1 LWLLVVW
8 VLRMKSLATR
18 LLVLVG
24 PALLTACAT
33 MNPPLPP
40 SLDLPRPPT
49 DLRASRKGDRVNL
62 TWTIPTATTDRRTI
76 HSVGSTRI
84 CRSVATEITQCGT
97 PVGELPS
104 QTVASAG
111 KAGSKPATG
120 SFTDTLPASL
130 LSDVPSATVTYA
142 VEVLNSEGRGA
153 GLSNRARVPLVPT
166 LPPPQD
172 FQARLT
178 AQGIVLSWASEAA
191 PPNSGPSIHHI
202 VRVYRNPLGSQERSL
217 VGEVPLGGDHTLTDS
232 SFEWEKTYQYRAQTV
247 TVIHE
252 ANKPEVQVE
261 GSDTPDQFIFADDIF
276 PPAIPAGLQ
285 AAFSGPGQ
293 QPFVDLIWAPNTD
306 LDLAG
311 YNVYRHEP
319 GTAPVRL
326 NSELVKTPAYR
337 DTAVVPGKTYIY
349 SVSAVDLRGN
359 ESARSQEVVESVPQ

>member
-1 LWLLVVW
+1 
-8 VLRMKSLATR
+8 MKSLATR

-24 PALLTACAT
+24 PTLLTACAS
-33 MNPPLPP
+33 MNPPLSP
-40 SLDLPRPPT
+40 SLELPKPPT
-49 DLRASRKGDRVNL
+49 DLRASRKGDRVSL
-62 TWTIPTATTDRRTI
+62 TWTIPTSTTDRQTI
-76 HSVGSTRI
+76 HTVGSTQI
-84 CRSVATEITQCGT
+84 CRSVAPEITQCGT
-97 PVGELPS
+97 PVGELPP
-104 QTVASAG
+104 QTVPSAS
-111 KAGSKPATG
+111 KTGSKPAPG
-120 SFTDTLPASL
+120 SFTDTLPAAL
-130 LSDVPSATVTYA
+130 PSDVPTATVTYA
-142 VEVLNSEGRGA
+142 VQVLNREGRGA
-153 GLSNRARVPLVPT
+153 GLSNRVRVPLVRT
-166 LPPPQD
+166 LPPPQE

-178 AQGIVLSWASEAA
+178 AQGIVLSWTSEAA
-191 PPNSGPSIHHI
+191 PQDSEPSIHYV
-202 VRVYRNPLGSQERSL
+202 VRVHRNALDSEERSL

-252 ANKPEVQVE
+252 TNKPEVQIE
-261 GSDTPDQFIFADDIF
+261 GSDTPGKFIFADDVF

-337 DTAVVPGKTYIY
+337 DTAVVPGRTYLY

-359 ESARSQEVVESVPQ
+359 ESTRSEDAVQSVPQ

>member
-1 LWLLVVW
+1 
-8 VLRMKSLATR
+8 MKSLATR

-24 PALLTACAT
+24 PTLLTACAT

-40 SLDLPRPPT
+40 SLDLPKPPT
-49 DLRASRKGDRVNL
+49 DLRASRKGDRVRL
-62 TWTIPTATTDRRTI
+62 TWTIPTSTTDRRTI
-76 HSVGSTRI
+76 HSVGSTQI

-97 PVGELPS
+97 PVGDLPP
-104 QTVASAG
+104 QTVASAS
-111 KAGSKPATG
+111 KAGSKPATA

-142 VEVLNSEGRGA
+142 VQVLNRERRGA
-153 GLSNRARVPLVPT
+153 GLSNRARVPRIRT

-178 AQGIVLSWASEAA
+178 AQGIVLNWASEAA
-191 PPNSGPSIHHI
+191 PQSSEPSIHYI
-202 VRVYRNPLGSQERSL
+202 VRVYRNALGSQEERTL

-247 TVIHE
+247 TVIQE

-261 GSDTPDQFIFADDIF
+261 GSDTADQFIFADDVF

-326 NSELVKTPAYR
+326 NAELVKTSAYR
-337 DTAVVPGKTYIY
+337 DTAVVPGKTYLY
-349 SVSAVDLRGN
+349 SISAVDLRGN
-359 ESARSQEVVESVPQ
+359 ESARSEEAVESVPQ

>member
-1 LWLLVVW
+1 
-8 VLRMKSLATR
+8 MKSLATR
-18 LLVLVG
+18 LLALVG
-24 PALLTACAT
+24 PILLTACAT

-40 SLDLPRPPT
+40 SLDLPKPPS
-49 DLRASRKGDRVNL
+49 DLRASRKGDRVSL
-62 TWTIPTATTDRRTI
+62 AWTLPTSTTDRRTI
-76 HSVGSTRI
+76 HSLGSTQI

-97 PVGELPS
+97 PVGELPP
-104 QTVASAG
+104 QTVPPTG
-111 KAGSKPATG
+111 KARSKPATA
-120 SFTDTLPASL
+120 SFADTLPASL
-130 LSDVPSATVTYA
+130 LSDVASATVTYA
-142 VEVLNSEGRGA
+142 VEVLNREGRGA
-153 GLSNRARVPLVPT
+153 GLSNRVRVPLVRT

-172 FQARLT
+172 FQARLS
-178 AQGIVLSWASEAA
+178 AQGIVLSWASQAA
-191 PPNSGPSIHHI
+191 PPNSDPSIHHL

-232 SFEWEKTYQYRAQTV
+232 SFEWEKTYQYRAQIV
-247 TVIHE
+247 TVIRQP
-252 ANKPEVQVE
+252 NQPEVQVE
-261 GSDTPDQFIFADDIF
+261 GSDTPDRFIFADDVF
-276 PPAIPAGLQ
+276 PPAIPTGLQ

-293 QPFVDLIWAPNTD
+293 LPFVDLIWAPNTD

-359 ESARSQEVVESVPQ
+359 ESARSAEAVESVPQ

>member
-1 LWLLVVW
+1 
-8 VLRMKSLATR
+8 MKFLATR

-24 PALLTACAT
+24 PALLTGCAT

-40 SLDLPRPPT
+40 SLDLPKPPT
-49 DLRASRKGDRVNL
+49 DLRASRKGDRVSL
-62 TWTIPTATTDRRTI
+62 TWTIPTSTTDRRTI
-76 HSVGSTRI
+76 HTVGSTQI

-97 PVGELPS
+97 PVGKLPP
-104 QTVASAG
+104 QTVPSPS

-120 SFTDTLPASL
+120 SFTDTLPTSL
-130 LSDVPSATVTYA
+130 LGDVPSATATYA
-142 VEVLNSEGRGA
+142 VEVLNREDRGA
-153 GLSNRARVPLVPT
+153 GLSNRVRVPLVRTP
-166 LPPPQD
+166 PPPQN

-178 AQGIVLSWASEAA
+178 AQGIVLSWASQAA
-191 PPNSGPSIHHI
+191 PQNSEPSIHYV
-202 VRVYRNPLGSQERSL
+202 VRVYRNALGSQERSL

-232 SFEWEKTYQYRAQTV
+232 SFEWEQTYQYRAQTV

-252 ANKPEVQVE
+252 TNRPEVQVE
-261 GSDTPDQFIFADDIF
+261 GSDTPDQFIFADDVF

-293 QPFVDLIWAPNTD
+293 QPFVDLIWPPNTD

-311 YNVYRHEP
+311 YNVYRHQP

-326 NSELVKTPAYR
+326 NPELVKTPAYR
-337 DTAVVPGKTYIY
+337 DTAIVPGKTYVY

-359 ESARSQEVVESVPQ
+359 ESARSEEAAESVPQ

>member
-1 LWLLVVW
+1 
-8 VLRMKSLATR
+8 MKSLATR
-18 LLVLVG
+18 LLALAG
-24 PALLTACAT
+24 PTLLTACAT

-40 SLDLPRPPT
+40 SLELPRPPT
-49 DLRASRKGDRVNL
+49 DLRASRQGDRVTL
-62 TWTIPTATTDRRTI
+62 TWTIPTSTTDRRTI
-76 HSVGSTRI
+76 HAVGSTHI
-84 CRSVATEITQCGT
+84 CRSVAPEITQCGT
-97 PVGELPS
+97 PVGELPP
-104 QTVASAG
+104 QTLPSAG

-120 SFTDTLPASL
+120 SYTDTLPASL
-130 LSDVPSATVTYA
+130 LGDDPSATVNYA
-142 VEVLNSEGRGA
+142 VEVLNREDRGA
-153 GLSNRARVPLVPT
+153 GLSNRVRVPLVRT

-178 AQGIVLSWASEAA
+178 AQGIVLSWASPAA
-191 PPNSGPSIHHI
+191 PANTDPSIHYV

-232 SFEWEKTYQYRAQTV
+232 SFEWEKTYQYRGQTV
-247 TVIHE
+247 TVIHQTD
-252 ANKPEVQVE
+252 KPTVQVE
-261 GSDTPDQFIFADDIF
+261 GSDTPDQFIFADDVF

-293 QPFVDLIWAPNTD
+293 PPFVDLIWAPNSD

-337 DTAVVPGKTYIY
+337 DSAVVPGKTYIY

-359 ESARSQEVVESVPQ
+359 ESARSEAAVESVPQ